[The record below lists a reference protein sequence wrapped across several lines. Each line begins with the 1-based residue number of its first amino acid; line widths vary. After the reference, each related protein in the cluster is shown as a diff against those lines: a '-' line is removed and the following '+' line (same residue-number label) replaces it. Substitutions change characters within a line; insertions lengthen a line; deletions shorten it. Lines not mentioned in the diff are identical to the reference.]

1 VLKLVSSFDHNNI
14 LMRKINF
21 QFSQEL
27 ANFSTYFVL
36 LKLALQQKLQVQ
48 TYAFLCLIDLS
59 CLRQTSLV
67 QFSTMPNKPVLIH
80 LIVWILF
87 QIQNIYTFKDDEHY
101 CQGAFDS
108 YSYCRRCPN
117 STMICE
123 APKSC
128 RCDNIEIFNNHSKLK
143 NA

>member
-1 VLKLVSSFDHNNI
+1 
-14 LMRKINF
+14 MKIK
-21 QFSQEL
+21 
-27 ANFSTYFVL
+27 TL
-36 LKLALQQKLQVQ
+36 LYCMHISNVQ
-48 TYAFLCLIDLS
+48 TYAFLHFIDLS

-117 STMICE
+117 STMFCE

-128 RCDNIEIFNNHSKLK
+128 HCDDIEIFSDHRKLK
-143 NA
+143 NAWHISTLLYHQIEI